1 MSTDTD
7 RRTAV
12 ISGLRDLADFL
23 DTNPDIPAPWGPIS
37 INYYALGTDEEIRAQ
52 VDHIARLLGS
62 DLDAHEL
69 MHGHYSTGI
78 TFGIAE
84 YRAVGLLA
92 SSRARWAARTSY
104 EHSITLDTDTAHR
117 DPRTWS

>member
-1 MSTDTD
+1 MFTDTD

-23 DTNPDIPAPWGPIS
+23 DTNPDVPAPGGPIS
-37 INYYALGTDEEIRAQ
+37 ISYYPLGADEEIRAQ
-52 VDHIARLLGS
+52 VDHVARLLGS
-62 DLDAHEL
+62 DVDAHEL
-69 MHGHYSTGI
+69 TLGHYSTGI

-92 SSRARWAARTSY
+92 SSRARWAAKTSY
-104 EHSITLDTDTAHR
+104 EHSVTFDTDI
-117 DPRTWS
+117 DPWNLRTRR